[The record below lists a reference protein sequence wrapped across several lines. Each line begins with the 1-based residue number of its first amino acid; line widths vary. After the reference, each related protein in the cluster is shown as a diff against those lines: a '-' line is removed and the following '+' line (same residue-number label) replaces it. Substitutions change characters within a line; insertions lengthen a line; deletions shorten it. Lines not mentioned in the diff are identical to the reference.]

1 MLAAAGEATGSLAAV
16 AAAKMAAMMIAW
28 KDFMVNGRS
37 RRVRG
42 VVVVVVDVVLVCKD
56 EIL

>member
-1 MLAAAGEATGSLAAV
+1 MLAAAGDATGSLAAE

-28 KDFMVNGRS
+28 KDFMVNGR
-37 RRVRG
+37 RRVR
-42 VVVVVVDVVLVCKD
+42 VVVVVY